1 MVRIADM
8 QAFVNV
14 AADVQQDF
22 ALAPHFRYYIREVRV
37 VAYSQVSSLSDVLE
51 YISIRHLAII

>member
-1 MVRIADM
+1 MS
-8 QAFVNV
+8 V

-37 VAYSQVSSLSDVLE
+37 VAYSQVSFLDTVPE
-51 YISIRHLAII
+51 

>member
-1 MVRIADM
+1 M

-37 VAYSQVSSLSDVLE
+37 VAYSQVSSWTMHKNVSLSRQLVTL
-51 YISIRHLAII
+51 